1 MNNPLSKS
9 VRSVLRVRIFRRR
22 RVLGG
27 LHYLSSS
34 KTRAS
39 WSSLPLAAATLSPP
53 RPLSCQELKSP
64 YRGCIAIFR
73 FKICFFFRAQADTP
87 ELWPKGLPRAFSVR
101 PSLRLIGRCRTPLAL
116 IPL

>member
-64 YRGCIAIFR
+64 YRGCIAIFVLK
-73 FKICFFFRAQADTP
+73 FVFFFER
-87 ELWPKGLPRAFSVR
+87 G
-101 PSLRLIGRCRTPLAL
+101 
-116 IPL
+116 